1 MHQNHVRSINM
12 FDRLIHVG
20 GLLVDALH
28 VGVKVDEVATS
39 RLAGSS
45 LVPRTLAIANW
56 RATWL
61 RPH

>member
-1 MHQNHVRSINM
+1 M
-12 FDRLIHVG
+12 FDRLIRVG

-28 VGVKVDEVATS
+28 VGVKVDKVATS